1 MISVPQRHASL
12 PVMALSV
19 LMLAALYLLSTA
31 TQDTAEFGRLYSWLI
46 IINAV
51 LLIVLAILI
60 GTNVYQLVAQYR
72 EGVIGSRMTLR
83 LAAVFVAL
91 SLVPASTV
99 YYFAQGFLDR
109 AIDSWFDARIGKTL
123 DESLDLGRTAM
134 DATMRERL
142 KQVARLATELS
153 DNQDRLTVLTLD
165 DLRIRSGATEL
176 TLVTPTGEF
185 VAASHADP
193 TVVLPHRLSETVLQ
207 RVRQD
212 GSYVGLTPEPGTGT
226 GMQVRVAL
234 KIFTAMPVL
243 GNSSLVLH
251 ALFPV
256 AERLSALASSIQGAY
271 DQYREL
277 SYLRQPLKFSFSL
290 TLALVLLLSLA
301 MAVWAAFF
309 SARHLTAP
317 VSNLAR
323 ATRAVAAGDYDV
335 RLPTPANDE
344 LGLLVASFNDMI
356 EKIALARD
364 SARRSQVQVE
374 GQRAYL
380 EAILAHLSSGV
391 VTLDLHRILRSA
403 NRAAGQILAVDLE
416 HGVALEHLVSDR
428 PQLAPLLEVLENH
441 LTAGSADWRQEV
453 TLSRPGTGRQVLMC
467 HGTVLTELVGMERG
481 QVVVLDDITTLLQ
494 AQRAMAW
501 SEVARRLAHE
511 IKNPL
516 TPIQLSAER
525 LRHKYLKRM
534 SPEDA
539 EILNRLTH
547 TIIQQVEV
555 MKEMVNAFSEYAR
568 TPKMDARPLL
578 LNTIINEVM
587 DLYRGHEGPTFELD
601 LDPDLPLVEVDLGR
615 LRQLLHNLIKN
626 ALEAA
631 AGTEHPGITLRTR
644 RINEENC
651 RCVELRV
658 EDSGP
663 GIPEH
668 IMERLFEPYVTTKVR
683 GTGLGLAIVKRIIE
697 EHGGWIWAENP
708 VGGGAVIVVR
718 LPAQDDGRERLPAP
732 LPVAVIET
740 AGVL

>member
-1 MISVPQRHASL
+1 MISVPQKHASL
-12 PVMALSV
+12 PVVALSS

-51 LLIVLAILI
+51 LLIVLAVLI
-60 GTNVYQLVAQYR
+60 GTNVYQLVLQYR
-72 EGVIGSRMTLR
+72 EGVIGSRMTLH

-142 KQVARLATELS
+142 KQVTRMGAELS

-165 DLRIRSGATEL
+165 DLRTRSGATEL
-176 TLVTPTGEF
+176 ILITPTGEF

-212 GSYVGLTPEPGTGT
+212 NSYVGLTPEQGTGT
-226 GMQVRVAL
+226 GMDVRVAI
-234 KIFTAMPVL
+234 KIFTATPVM
-243 GNSSLVLH
+243 GNTNLILH
-251 ALFPV
+251 ALFPI
-256 AERLSALASSIQGAY
+256 AERLSALVTSIQGAY

-290 TLALVLLLSLA
+290 TLALVLVLSLA

-364 SARRSQVQVE
+364 AARRSQAQVE

-391 VTLDLHRILRSA
+391 VTLDLHHVLRSA
-403 NRAAGQILAVDLE
+403 NRAVGQILAVDLE
-416 HGVALEHLVSDR
+416 HGVTLEHLISER
-428 PQLAPLLEVLENH
+428 PQLAPLLEVMERH
-441 LTAGSADWRQEV
+441 LTDGSADWRQEI

-467 HGTVLTELVGMERG
+467 YGTTLTGLIGMKRG
-481 QVVVLDDITTLLQ
+481 QVVVLDDITTLLH
-494 AQRAMAW
+494 AQRSMAW
-501 SEVARRLAHE
+501 GEVARRLAHE

-539 EILNRLTH
+539 EILDRLTH

-555 MKEMVNAFSEYAR
+555 MKDMVNAFSEYAR
-568 TPKMDARPLL
+568 TPKMDAHLLL

-587 DLYRGHEGPTFELD
+587 DLYRGHEGPAYELN
-601 LDPDLPLVEVDLGR
+601 LDPNLPLVEVDPGR

-626 ALEAA
+626 ALEAVT
-631 AGTEHPGITLRTR
+631 GTEHPVIILRTR
-644 RINEENC
+644 NLDEDDC

-658 EDSGP
+658 ENSGA

-683 GTGLGLAIVKRIIE
+683 GTGLGLAIVKRIVE

-708 VGGGAVIVVR
+708 VSGGAVIVVR
-718 LPAQDDGRERLPAP
+718 LPAQEKGREHLSAAR
-732 LPVAVIET
+732 PVPFIE
-740 AGVL
+740 ASGDF